1 MPIRCLM
8 CLFHFVPFALKGG
21 SEAQNLP
28 SRFHHCTQADP
39 LVHLW
44 QVWNMFDSLIVLEAG
59 HKGTKKECRLQGIRT
74 LNIFFWRLVSHWFSL
89 YVLYRFVT
97 SYVWICSAL
106 VASASCDICPM
117 IHSGFVVCLG
127 LPCQSVQMTVKLD
140 VCACGASTRRRTRD
154 KGPPFVWK
162 KHKGIQRDSF
172 PTNGNAFSDSSST
185 PYNAGPSY
193 ASCKGCDT
201 SVLRN
206 ADRVSIHWYPERSPS
221 NILKSWQSLVEAWVT
236 VFYDFIQLTCL
247 GFEKEVAGFGKA
259 NISWKICIAIR
270 TGWFCIPQRSLAVR
284 NCLINF
290 CWCWKVRV
298 VLSLCF
304 PCSTTTLTETLQ
316 EFQRIYYMYRL
327 YVIYP
332 KWVFPSMRPG
342 CLQVS
347 PCKSYD
353 SENLWDLPI
362 SPLLPYR
369 EVSLL
374 PQCQCFLLLPCPSKE
389 HLKEHLKELYPFSTW
404 PMQVLRRSRV
414 LFCFTAFAKYW
425 A

>member
-8 CLFHFVPFALKGG
+8 CLFHFVPDALKGG

-44 QVWNMFDSLIVLEAG
+44 QVWNMFDSLIILEAG

-74 LNIFFWRLVSHWFSL
+74 LNIFFWRRVSHWFSL

-106 VASASCDICPM
+106 IASASCDICPM
-117 IHSGFVVCLG
+117 IHSGFVACLG
-127 LPCQSVQMTVKLD
+127 LPCQSVQMTVNLD
-140 VCACGASTRRRTRD
+140 VCACGASTRRRTTRD

-162 KHKGIQRDSF
+162 KHKGIQSDSF
-172 PTNGNAFSDSSST
+172 PANGNAFSDSSST

-201 SVLRN
+201 SVLIEMLIGFHSLKGTELFISREE
-206 ADRVSIHWYPERSPS
+206 SFEYPQIMTKSRWGLGDSFLWFHSTYVPWFCKGRS
-221 NILKSWQSLVEAWVT
+221 WVWES
-236 VFYDFIQLTCL
+236 QH
-247 GFEKEVAGFGKA
+247 
-259 NISWKICIAIR
+259 SWKVCIAIR

-342 CLQVS
+342 CLRVS
-347 PCKSYD
+347 PCKS
-353 SENLWDLPI
+353 
-362 SPLLPYR
+362 
-369 EVSLL
+369 
-374 PQCQCFLLLPCPSKE
+374 
-389 HLKEHLKELYPFSTW
+389 
-404 PMQVLRRSRV
+404 
-414 LFCFTAFAKYW
+414 
-425 A
+425 